1 MKYVFDKIYE
11 RDMDFLI
18 LEEFVS
24 EPEFAEIFMSKANLS
39 NAVVLQSYHSLVDIQ
54 HGESDIEILVECNG
68 EKYDIMIEDKIDAKA
83 MPEQCA
89 RYHARGKKRID
100 EGVVNHYIVFITAP
114 LDYLQTNPEA
124 RLYPHQVSYEELKAY
139 FDSRADSRAAYKS
152 QIIQKALDTRKAGYV
167 PIEHVA
173 ITEFWQKYYAFK
185 RKYYADLNLPE
196 VKGPRGENAIWA
208 WFNTADKRMKV
219 SHKSSQGYVD
229 LTLAGMGNHVKEV
242 KLFLAELL
250 DEDMTVVRTG
260 KSAAIRIKVSN
271 IDFRLPFET
280 YDVEMHQAL
289 KTVTRLVY
297 LADKIDYDELN
308 AFVIRH
314 TNSGE
319 NKESLLCAP

>member
-1 MKYVFDKIYE
+1 MRCVFDKICE

-24 EPEFAEIFMSKANLS
+24 ESEFAEIFLSKAKLA
-39 NAVVLQSYHSLVDIQ
+39 NATVLQSYHSLVDIQ

-100 EGVVNHYIVFITAP
+100 EGVADHYVVFIAAP
-114 LDYLQTNPEA
+114 QDYLQSNPEA
-124 RLYPHQVSYEELKAY
+124 QLYPHQVSYEELKAY
-139 FDSRADSRAAYKS
+139 FDGKAGARSAYKS

-185 RKYYADLNLPE
+185 KKYYADLNLPE
-196 VKGPRGENAIWA
+196 VKGPRGGNAIWA
-208 WFNTADKRMKV
+208 WFNTSDKRMKV

-229 LTLAGMGNHVKEV
+229 LTLAGMGDHVKEAA
-242 KLFLAELL
+242 LFLAELL
-250 DEDMTVVRTG
+250 DEDMAVVKTS
-260 KSAAIRIKVSN
+260 KSAAVRIKVPY
-271 IDFRLPFET
+271 IDFCLPFET

-289 KTVTRLVY
+289 KAVTRLVY
-297 LADKIDYDELN
+297 LASKIDYDELS
-308 AFVIRH
+308 AFVVPDNIP
-314 TNSGE
+314 SG
-319 NKESLLCAP
+319 NA